1 VFNAFTQCGG
11 EYKTCPLFYYYP
23 VFISCVFSNFFFP
36 VELTLLI
43 TVIASCVCLFRKSER
58 FYKALERVLSILI
71 Q

>member
-1 VFNAFTQCGG
+1 MHLHNVVASTKRAH
-11 EYKTCPLFYYYP
+11 Y
-23 VFISCVFSNFFFP
+23 FIIILCLSVVYSVIFFP